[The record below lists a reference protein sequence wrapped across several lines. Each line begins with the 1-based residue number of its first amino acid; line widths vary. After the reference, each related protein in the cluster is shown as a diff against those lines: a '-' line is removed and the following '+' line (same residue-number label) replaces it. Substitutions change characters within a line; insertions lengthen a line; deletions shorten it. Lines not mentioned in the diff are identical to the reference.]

1 MLAINVSF
9 FSLTERPQVSRG
21 QHVEPHTQPRSCV
34 PPPPRMLNNTTQPM
48 ESPHLPS
55 TLFRV
60 LFWCSLGVVEAF
72 SLLGNSIIIYIIITH
87 KNLHT
92 NTNWFLLSLA
102 VSDLGVPLFI
112 IPSHLLCTET
122 EITCNI
128 GVTTALYNFIL
139 FASVLNLCACTTERY
154 IAILHPFKYIHLVN
168 QRRVLAVLIKV
179 WSVPLPLSILPVIL
193 IPDAKPG
200 ELANR
205 IYWLTQVALFMIIPS
220 AVMLAAF
227 WRIHRVATWH
237 ADQIRRLS
245 LVPEEDVTGGRQKLV
260 LEAKSTLKVYGGVV
274 LIFTLGWLLSA
285 YRMVKKNFL
294 LHHVPIEVD
303 YISRFLLVSNASIN
317 PYIYGLQKS
326 DIKKE
331 FLTVLRKRHTPQA
344 ASSASNANSGQEFL
358 RNDTDLV

>member
-1 MLAINVSF
+1 MD
-9 FSLTERPQVSRG
+9 
-21 QHVEPHTQPRSCV
+21 
-34 PPPPRMLNNTTQPM
+34 NNTTSSAGPG
-48 ESPHLPS
+48 PLPS

-72 SLLGNSIIIYIIITH
+72 SLLGNVIIIYIITTH

-102 VSDLGVPLFI
+102 ISDLGVPLFI
-112 IPSHLLCTET
+112 IPSYLLCTET
-122 EITCNI
+122 NLSCNL

-168 QRRVLAVLIKV
+168 QKRVIAVLLKV
-179 WSVPLPLSILPVIL
+179 WALPLPLSILPVIL
-193 IPDAKPG
+193 IPDPKPG
-200 ELANR
+200 EHSLGNR

-227 WRIHRVATWH
+227 WRIHKVATWH

-245 LVPEEDVTGGRQKLV
+245 LVPEEDVNGGRQKLV
-260 LEAKSTLKVYGGVV
+260 LEAKSTLKVYGVVV
-274 LIFTLGWLLSA
+274 LVFTLGWLLSA
-285 YRMVKKNFL
+285 YRMIKTHFL
-294 LHHVPIEVD
+294 LQRVPVEVN
-303 YISRFLLVSNASIN
+303 YISRFLLASNASIN

-331 FLTVLRKRHTPQA
+331 FLTVLRRRQTHHGP
-344 ASSASNANSGQEFL
+344 SSASNANSGNDFM
-358 RNDTDLV
+358 RNDTDTV

>member
-1 MLAINVSF
+1 
-9 FSLTERPQVSRG
+9 
-21 QHVEPHTQPRSCV
+21 
-34 PPPPRMLNNTTQPM
+34 MLNNTSIPM
-48 ESPHLPS
+48 EYPSLPS

-60 LFWCSLGVVEAF
+60 LFWCSLGAVEAF

-92 NTNWFLLSLA
+92 STNWFLLSLA
-102 VSDLGVPLFI
+102 ISDLGVPLFI

-122 EITCNI
+122 EITCNV
-128 GVTTALYNFIL
+128 GVTTAIYNFIL

-168 QRRVLAVLIKV
+168 QRRVIAVLVKV

-193 IPDAKPG
+193 IPAAKPG
-200 ELANR
+200 ESLLANR

-245 LVPEEDVTGGRQKLV
+245 LVPEEDVNGGRQKLV
-260 LEAKSTLKVYGGVV
+260 LEAKSTLKVYGVVV

-285 YRMVKKNFL
+285 YRMVKTNFL
-294 LHHVPIEVD
+294 LQHVPVEVD

-331 FLTVLRKRHTPQA
+331 FLTFLRKRHMPQA
-344 ASSASNANSGQEFL
+344 PSSASNANSGLEFL

>member
-1 MLAINVSF
+1 
-9 FSLTERPQVSRG
+9 
-21 QHVEPHTQPRSCV
+21 
-34 PPPPRMLNNTTQPM
+34 MLNTTDNTTLM
-48 ESPHLPS
+48 GSSPLPS

-60 LFWCSLGVVEAF
+60 MFWCSLGVVEAF
-72 SLLGNSIIIYIIITH
+72 SLLGNAIIIYIIITH

-92 NTNWFLLSLA
+92 STNWFLLSLA
-102 VSDLGVPLFI
+102 ISDLGVPLFI

-122 EITCNI
+122 ELSCNI
-128 GVTTALYNFIL
+128 GVTNALYNFIL

-168 QRRVLAVLIKV
+168 QKRVVAVLIKV
-179 WSVPLPLSILPVIL
+179 WSLPLPMSILPVIL
-193 IPDAKPG
+193 IPNPKPG
-200 ELANR
+200 ESVLVSR

-237 ADQIRRLS
+237 ANQIRRLS
-245 LVPEEDVTGGRQKLV
+245 LVPEEDAHGGRQKLV
-260 LEAKSTLKVYGGVV
+260 SEAKSTLKVYGVVV
-274 LIFTLGWLLSA
+274 LVFTLGWLLSA
-285 YRMVKKNFL
+285 YRMIKKYFL

-331 FLTVLRKRHTPQA
+331 FLTVLRKRHTPQPP
-344 ASSASNANSGQEFL
+344 SSASNVNSGHDVL
-358 RNDTDLV
+358 RNDTDTV

>member
-1 MLAINVSF
+1 
-9 FSLTERPQVSRG
+9 
-21 QHVEPHTQPRSCV
+21 
-34 PPPPRMLNNTTQPM
+34 MLNNTTLALGPQP
-48 ESPHLPS
+48 LPS

-60 LFWCSLGVVEAF
+60 MFWCSLGVVEAF
-72 SLLGNSIIIYIIITH
+72 SLLGNAIIIYIIITH

-92 NTNWFLLSLA
+92 STNWFLLSLA
-102 VSDLGVPLFI
+102 ISDLGVPLFI

-122 EITCNI
+122 KISCNI

-168 QRRVLAVLIKV
+168 QKRVIAVLIKI
-179 WSVPLPLSILPVIL
+179 WSLPLPLAILPVIL
-193 IPDAKPG
+193 LPNAKPG
-200 ELANR
+200 ESSIVNR

-237 ADQIRRLS
+237 ANQIRRLS
-245 LVPEEDVTGGRQKLV
+245 LVPEEDANGGRQKLV
-260 LEAKSTLKVYGGVV
+260 LEAKSTLKVYGVVV
-274 LIFTLGWLLSA
+274 LVFTLGWLLSA
-285 YRMVKKNFL
+285 YRMVKTKFL
-294 LHHVPIEVD
+294 LHRVPIEVD

-331 FLTVLRKRHTPQA
+331 FLTVLRKRQTPQPP
-344 ASSASNANSGQEFL
+344 SSASNAFNSGNEFL
-358 RNDTDLV
+358 RNDIDTV

>member
-1 MLAINVSF
+1 
-9 FSLTERPQVSRG
+9 
-21 QHVEPHTQPRSCV
+21 
-34 PPPPRMLNNTTQPM
+34 MLNNSTLDM
-48 ESPHLPS
+48 GSPPFPA

-60 LFWCSLGVVEAF
+60 VFWCSLGVVEAF
-72 SLLGNSIIIYIIITH
+72 SLLGNAIIIYIIVTH

-92 NTNWFLLSLA
+92 STNWFLLSLA
-102 VSDLGVPLFI
+102 ISDLGVPLFI

-122 EITCNI
+122 KISCNI

-168 QRRVLAVLIKV
+168 QKRVIAVLIKI
-179 WSVPLPLSILPVIL
+179 WSLPLPLAILPVIL
-193 IPDAKPG
+193 LPNAQSSIV
-200 ELANR
+200 NR
-205 IYWLTQVALFMIIPS
+205 IYWLTQVAIFMVIPS
-220 AVMLAAF
+220 AVMMAAF

-237 ADQIRRLS
+237 ANQIRRLS
-245 LVPEEDVTGGRQKLV
+245 LVPEEDASGGRQKLV
-260 LEAKSTLKVYGGVV
+260 LEAKSTLKVYGVVV

-285 YRMVKKNFL
+285 YRMIKTKFL
-294 LHHVPIEVD
+294 LQPVPIEVD

-331 FLTVLRKRHTPQA
+331 FLTVLRKRHSPQPP
-344 ASSASNANSGQEFL
+344 SSASNAFNTANEFL
-358 RNDTDLV
+358 RNDMDTV

>member
-1 MLAINVSF
+1 MF
-9 FSLTERPQVSRG
+9 
-21 QHVEPHTQPRSCV
+21 
-34 PPPPRMLNNTTQPM
+34 NNTTSLLGP
-48 ESPHLPS
+48 SPQLPS

-60 LFWCSLGVVEAF
+60 VFWCGLGVVEAF
-72 SLLGNSIIIYIIITH
+72 SLLGNAIIIYIIITH

-102 VSDLGVPLFI
+102 INDLGVPLFI

-122 EITCNI
+122 GLSCNI
-128 GVTTALYNFIL
+128 DVITALYNFVL

-168 QRRVLAVLIKV
+168 QKRVIGVLIKI
-179 WSVPLPLSILPVIL
+179 WSLPLPLSILPVIL
-193 IPDAKPG
+193 IPNPKPG
-200 ELANR
+200 EPTQLVNR
-205 IYWLTQVALFMIIPS
+205 IYWLTQVMLFMIIPS
-220 AVMLAAF
+220 AVMMAAF

-237 ADQIRRLS
+237 ANQIRRLS
-245 LVPEEDVTGGRQKLV
+245 LVPEEDAHGGRQKLV
-260 LEAKSTLKVYGGVV
+260 LEAKSTLKVYGVVV
-274 LIFTLGWLLSA
+274 LVFTLGWLLSA
-285 YRMVKKNFL
+285 YRMIKTKFL

-331 FLTVLRKRHTPQA
+331 FLTVLRKRHLHQPN
-344 ASSASNANSGQEFL
+344 SSASNANSGNEFL
-358 RNDTDLV
+358 RNDADAV